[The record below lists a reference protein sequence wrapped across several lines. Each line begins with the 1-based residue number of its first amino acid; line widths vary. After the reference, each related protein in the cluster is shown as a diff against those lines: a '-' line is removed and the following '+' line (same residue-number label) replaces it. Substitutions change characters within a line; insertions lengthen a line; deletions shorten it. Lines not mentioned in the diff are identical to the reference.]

1 MDRLRNAAFSGRL
14 APSYLLVGPDGIGKT
29 SLARWFAQLLSCREP
44 DRPCGR
50 CARCQRL
57 GEGTC
62 PDLTVFEEATHPAT
76 LDLGRFP
83 RHGAAELD
91 AALRLLVEAGL
102 LAGQPRGLGRVRVCH
117 RIGPDCS
124 SVDPEAELS
133 AALKGHEPGSLALE
147 LARRLFLG
155 SAAIRYPRSLKIELV
170 RRYVLRQVALRPL
183 EMSRRVF
190 VLDDAHTMPVE
201 AQNSL
206 LKTLEEPPSTSVLL
220 LVTSRPNQVLPT
232 IVSRCQSVVLKG
244 LVVPDLVQVLEGF
257 GASGED
263 ARLAAGL
270 AQGSVLAALDF
281 DPAEHRRRRDELL
294 DALLGEG
301 GRAERVG
308 AVVRAL
314 NGGGTAERQDRQRL
328 IERGVRL
335 LVELLRDA
343 LVLATGA
350 TADRLRHVEA
360 TERIERLAR
369 LGAARLRRVAEVV
382 LELQE
387 RLTTNAGPELQALAF
402 ASRLHESLPHPS
414 LPAAPRV

>member
-1 MDRLRNAAFSGRL
+1 
-14 APSYLLVGPDGIGKT
+14 
-29 SLARWFAQLLSCREP
+29 
-44 DRPCGR
+44 
-50 CARCQRL
+50 
-57 GEGTC
+57 
-62 PDLTVFEEATHPAT
+62 
-76 LDLGRFP
+76 
-83 RHGAAELD
+83 
-91 AALRLLVEAGL
+91 
-102 LAGQPRGLGRVRVCH
+102 
-117 RIGPDCS
+117 
-124 SVDPEAELS
+124 
-133 AALKGHEPGSLALE
+133 
-147 LARRLFLG
+147 
-155 SAAIRYPRSLKIELV
+155 
-170 RRYVLRQVALRPL
+170 
-183 EMSRRVF
+183 
-190 VLDDAHTMPVE
+190 
-201 AQNSL
+201 
-206 LKTLEEPPSTSVLL
+206 
-220 LVTSRPNQVLPT
+220 
-232 IVSRCQSVVLKG
+232 VVLKG